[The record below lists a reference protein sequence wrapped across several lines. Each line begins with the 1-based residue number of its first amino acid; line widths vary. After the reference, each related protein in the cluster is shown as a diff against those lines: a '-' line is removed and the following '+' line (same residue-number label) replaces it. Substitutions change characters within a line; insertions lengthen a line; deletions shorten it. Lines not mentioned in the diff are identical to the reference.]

1 MKILMTEPFLHCPLL
16 DNSEPTLISFLGLT
30 PVLISCQQTDSL
42 PHKSL
47 LIESQNSKESH
58 QKPNEGF

>member
-16 DNSEPTLISFLGLT
+16 DNSELTLMSFLRLT
-30 PVLISCQQTDSL
+30 PILISCQQTDSL

-47 LIESQNSKESH
+47 LIESQNNEESH